1 MQLAARPESESL
13 ASKPLST
20 LWLYQPAPFG
30 SVVGPESLITGAVVS
45 TLTVSE
51 AVSLLVVL
59 SETEQLPACVVS
71 AKTLVVQVPETPA
84 TSVSEV
90 VVLSVQLGAPAR
102 PEPASLAVTVSVT
115 EAVLF
120 QPAVFEL
127 WETERLGLIESC
139 SVSVVVVSPLLLGG
153 DSSTLSATSVEIV

>member
-45 TLTVSE
+45 TLTVAE
-51 AVSLLVVL
+51 AVSALVVL
-59 SETEQLPACVVS
+59 A
-71 AKTLVVQVPETPA
+71 A
-84 TSVSEV
+84 
-90 VVLSVQLGAPAR
+90 SVQLGAPAR

-120 QPAVFEL
+120 QPAVL
-127 WETERLGLIESC
+127 AVWETVIVGFVWSRVIESIAVVERLPAASLYWTQTVFEPSPAGSVWLGL
-139 SVSVVVVSPLLLGG
+139 
-153 DSSTLSATSVEIV
+153 AM